1 MQLKAFNVNISNDYD
16 DDNESESKYKF
27 MTDWKFIE
35 NQLTIGEALKKNNL
49 LIVNE
54 TEISLE
60 SSHSINEP
68 VLELKVEQVVK
79 YPLVSNLLPNQCSF
93 CNKISENVNSLPR
106 CTRCFRS
113 AYCNTECQT
122 SDWSKHSNS
131 ICCKPSDS
139 VGLPFVISVKKSQLY
154 SSDAESVIRQTIKE
168 MCLNSVDLDLD
179 KNSSLQIEIVEES
192 ATSKPNITKLDK
204 IQVLIDLY
212 EKM

>member
-1 MQLKAFNVNISNDYD
+1 MA
-16 DDNESESKYKF
+16 
-27 MTDWKFIE
+27 DWKFIE

-60 SSHSINEP
+60 TIAINEP

-93 CNKISENVNSLPR
+93 CNKIWENSNSLPR

-113 AYCNTECQT
+113 GYCNTECQT

-154 SSDAESVIRQTIKE
+154 SSDAESVLRQTIKE
-168 MCLNSVDLDLD
+168 MCLNSVEVADLDLD
-179 KNSSLQIEIVEES
+179 KKSSFQIEIVEES